1 MDRGACWACG
11 HKESDTT
18 KWLTVFLLYQSVWK
32 KADDLKWCR
41 EWGNRILLSGLVGMC
56 THQPLKDPLWL
67 NWVKFGLQVCSVL
80 QSTLVDIIRNI
91 PLAHKEPF
99 LTHSHPSVAKSRR
112 DASRSE
118 KAVHGEL
125 WITPS
130 NEFSLHRHEDSEI
143 QMLLRKKRK
152 QNSMTQQIFFKGT
165 HISR

>member
-1 MDRGACWACG
+1 MGRWAEAFNGASCQRRNQKLFLVICSCSLIKRWSLCTSQFGRRQMISSGVENGETESYFQAWLACVLINPWR
-11 HKESDTT
+11 T
-18 KWLTVFLLYQSVWK
+18 
-32 KADDLKWCR
+32 
-41 EWGNRILLSGLVGMC
+41 
-56 THQPLKDPLWL
+56 PLWL

-112 DASRSE
+112 HASRSE

-143 QMLLRKKRK
+143 QCY
-152 QNSMTQQIFFKGT
+152 
-165 HISR
+165 